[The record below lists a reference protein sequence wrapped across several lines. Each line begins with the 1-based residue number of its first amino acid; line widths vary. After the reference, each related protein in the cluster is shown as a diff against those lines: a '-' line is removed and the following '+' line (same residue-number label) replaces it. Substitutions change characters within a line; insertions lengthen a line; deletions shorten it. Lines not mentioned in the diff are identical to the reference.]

1 VHPVRATLPSRR
13 GEAGARETKICGA
26 ARYGI
31 EVGDSVDKMGR
42 MTMTPSNAA
51 VILLAHGERG
61 GAFSNAVLLGHA
73 ERIAAGLTR
82 HHVGAGVLSG
92 EPTLEAAMTAAAGAT
107 AGPLII
113 YPFFMASGF
122 FVNVRIPERIGALG
136 LADRCRILA
145 PLSAAERLPALI
157 RDAAAEQAT
166 RLGLDPRASRLLLVG
181 HGSKGSRASAE
192 ATTMVAACLREIAG
206 FRLIQTAFLEEAP
219 FLDEAVASVTMPTVV
234 VGFFNGDGLHARD
247 DVPAALASYGA
258 PITYTGAVGAM
269 PGVSEIIRGEV
280 DKVLD

>member
-1 VHPVRATLPSRR
+1 M
-13 GEAGARETKICGA
+13 
-26 ARYGI
+26 
-31 EVGDSVDKMGR
+31 DR
-42 MTMTPSNAA
+42 MTMTPPNAA

-73 ERIAAGLTR
+73 ERIAADLTGY
-82 HHVGAGVLSG
+82 HVGAGVLSG

-157 RDAAAEQAT
+157 RDEAAQQAA
-166 RLGLDPRASRLLLVG
+166 RLGLDPRESRLLLVG

-192 ATTMVAACLREIAG
+192 ATMMVAACLGEMAG
-206 FRLIQTAFLEEAP
+206 FRQVQTAFLEEAP
-219 FLDEAVASVTMPTVV
+219 FLDDAVASVTMPTVV

-247 DVPAALASYGA
+247 DVPAALENYAA
-258 PITYTGAVGAM
+258 PVAYTGAIGAVA
-269 PGVSEIIRGEV
+269 GVSDIIRGEV
-280 DKVLD
+280 AKALGC